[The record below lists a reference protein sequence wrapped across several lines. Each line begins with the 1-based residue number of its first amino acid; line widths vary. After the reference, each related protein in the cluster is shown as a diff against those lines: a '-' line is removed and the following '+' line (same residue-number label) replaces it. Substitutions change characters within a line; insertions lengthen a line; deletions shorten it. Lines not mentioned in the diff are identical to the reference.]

1 MATQPGTRS
10 NQVTFDP
17 TPIAVDKTFAVDKT
31 WGLRLTLPNGD
42 ADIVS
47 GFASE
52 AEARAWLAGRL
63 CDQWLKAR
71 NYARD
76 ESQAP

>member
-1 MATQPGTRS
+1 MATRLGTRS

-17 TPIAVDKTFAVDKT
+17 TPITVDKT

>member
-1 MATQPGTRS
+1 MATQLGTQS

-17 TPIAVDKTFAVDKT
+17 TPITVDKT

-52 AEARAWLAGRL
+52 AEARAWLAGPL

-71 NYARD
+71 NYTRD
-76 ESQAP
+76 ESQAL